1 MDVDRVIAVYVK
13 MRDAQAKIRKEAKE
27 KCADLQ
33 AKMDRLAVEMQREM
47 QRLNLS
53 ALPGTSAGTAYRVE
67 EIKPSCK
74 DWEVLDVWA
83 KAEGVPPSEV
93 YEKRLS
99 RKFVTDY
106 MTSHDGAPPPP
117 VSVYREFVVHV
128 RRGD

>member
-1 MDVDRVIAVYVK
+1 MNLDEIVKVYVK
-13 MRDAQAKIRKEAKE
+13 IRDAKAQVKKEADV

-33 AKMDRLAVEMQREM
+33 AKMDRLAAEIQREM
-47 QRLNLS
+47 QRLNL
-53 ALPGTSAGTAYRVE
+53 TSVKTESGTAYQKE

-74 DWEVLDVWA
+74 DWDVLDVWA
-83 KAEGVPPSEV
+83 QAEGIPPSEV

-106 MTSHDGAPPPP
+106 MANHEGAAPPP
-117 VSVYREFVVHV
+117 VSVYREFTVHV

>member
-1 MDVDRVIAVYVK
+1 MNIDEIVKVYVK
-13 MRDAQAKIRKEAKE
+13 IRDAKAKIKKEADTQ
-27 KCADLQ
+27 CADLQ
-33 AKMDRLAVEMQREM
+33 SKMDRLAAEIQREM

-53 ALPGTSAGTAYRVE
+53 SVRTESGTAFQKE

-83 KAEGVPPSEV
+83 EAEGVPPSEV

-99 RKFVTDY
+99 KKFVTDY
-106 MTSHDGAPPPP
+106 MASHDGAPPPP